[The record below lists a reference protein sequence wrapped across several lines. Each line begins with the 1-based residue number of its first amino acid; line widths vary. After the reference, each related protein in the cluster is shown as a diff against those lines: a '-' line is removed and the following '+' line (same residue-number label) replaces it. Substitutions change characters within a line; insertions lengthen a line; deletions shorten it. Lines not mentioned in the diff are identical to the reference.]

1 MNSDI
6 EFERSKFQQFNYN
19 AAFFCAICFMFF
31 IPSATTLMNVFI
43 FLTFIFFSLSGNIKK
58 QWIIIWSNPV
68 AKNGLKLFGLLLL
81 GITWSIADIAAS
93 LEILKKYN
101 ELWYIAFLIPIFDTP
116 QRREIG
122 INVFL
127 ISMGITLVG
136 VYLLYFEFM
145 PTLEWTI
152 MGKAQRFNV
161 DHGFSSHIITN
172 ILMSFAMFIAAHKSM
187 FKKDYSKWLYIL
199 IFLFS
204 FYYVLFI
211 STGTTGQIIAIA
223 LLCLL
228 IIQHLR
234 GKAILFLPL
243 LMIFISIITFNVEN
257 NSVQHAINKIMVR
270 IDKSNPNYTA
280 SIDARPQ
287 LYVHALKT
295 IIEDPW
301 IGTGTGSYKEAI
313 RTKQLDFFNQTDHSK
328 NPHNEYIL
336 MSVQLGIIGLL
347 ALLYLFF
354 IQTTSTRK
362 INNIEHKYIAQGLVL
377 LMIIG
382 CMFNSLI
389 LDSRNGHF
397 WAFFSALLF
406 SNLNEKRA
414 NAS

>member
-6 EFERSKFQQFNYN
+6 VFDRSKFQQFSYK

-31 IPSATTLMNVFI
+31 IPSATMLMNVFI
-43 FLTFIFFSLSGNIKK
+43 FLTFIFFCLSGNIKK
-58 QWIIIWSNPV
+58 QLIVIWSNPV
-68 AKNGLKLFGLLLL
+68 AKNGLCLFGLLLL
-81 GITWSIADIAAS
+81 GIIWSIADIAES
-93 LEILKKYN
+93 LDILKKYN

-145 PTLEWTI
+145 PTPEWTI

-172 ILMSFAMFIAAHKSM
+172 ILMSFAMFIVAHKSII
-187 FKKDYSKWLYIL
+187 KKGHSKWLYIFL
-199 IFLFS
+199 FLFS
-204 FYYVLFI
+204 SYYVLFI

-223 LLCLL
+223 LLSLL
-228 IIQHLR
+228 AIQHLR
-234 GKAILFLPL
+234 MKAILFVPL
-243 LMIFISIITFNVEN
+243 LMIFISIISFSVEN

-270 IDKSNPNYTA
+270 IDKSNPDFTA
-280 SIDARPQ
+280 EVNARPR
-287 LYVHALKT
+287 LYIQALKT

-313 RTKQLDFFNQTDHSK
+313 RTKQLDFFNRTDHSK
-328 NPHNEYIL
+328 NPHNEYLLIA
-336 MSVQLGIIGLL
+336 VQLGIIGLL
-347 ALLYLFF
+347 ALLYLFI
-354 IQTTSTRK
+354 IQATTTRK

-389 LDSRNGHF
+389 LNSRNGHF

-406 SNLNEKRA
+406 SNLNEKQS